1 MLVIQL
7 MNVQNED
14 EVCRLFPYT
23 FEGKTSIWHFNL
35 PQKSINNWGDFE
47 DIFLKKFGED
57 KTLATLV
64 LELSKIK
71 IHPKEKIKDF
81 NQIFL
86 TLMNKIPNDSIPI
99 ASVLIEF
106 YITALPS
113 SIVIFVKRASKITL
127 NQIFGET
134 LDVEKEMMSIA
145 RKATIEDKRS
155 T

>member
-1 MLVIQL
+1 M
-7 MNVQNED
+7 
-14 EVCRLFPYT
+14 
-23 FEGKTSIWHFNL
+23 
-35 PQKSINNWGDFE
+35 
-47 DIFLKKFGED
+47 
-57 KTLATLV
+57 